1 MVSNL
6 SIHFMEKSEAKDVN
20 ALLERTFG
28 ISFAPTLK
36 DSFVEDDPM
45 RPVVFS
51 AVKDGE
57 IVGAVTCHLMNE
69 SLGLIG
75 RLAVEPSCR
84 GQGIGNAL
92 MAQAEQ
98 FIGAEW
104 LHGQPGKVGLLD
116 ETKKRNAS
124 SQFYE
129 HMGYESST
137 EMPSL
142 PDEPFLA
149 KPINIQP
156 R

>member
-1 MVSNL
+1 
-6 SIHFMEKSEAKDVN
+6 
-20 ALLERTFG
+20 
-28 ISFAPTLK
+28 
-36 DSFVEDDPM
+36 M
-45 RPVVFS
+45 RPIVFS
-51 AVKDGE
+51 AVKEGR
-57 IVGAVTCHLMNE
+57 IVGAITCHLMNE
-69 SLGLIG
+69 ELGLIG

-92 MAQAEQ
+92 VAQAEE
-98 FIGAEW
+98 FMGAEW

-129 HMGYESST
+129 HMGYEPST

-142 PDEPFLA
+142 PGEPFLA
-149 KPINIQP
+149 KAINIKP